1 MAHISFPVVVVAGAE
16 RRHDELDLLT
26 RLHMEAVILVEFSDL
41 LIRQEDVLDDVRL
54 IHELWKLFL
63 DLLWEQCCLCYG
75 HEKHS
80 ANNLEHS
87 GNIYL

>member
-1 MAHISFPVVVVAGAE
+1 MAHVSFPVIVVAGAE
-16 RRHDELDLLT
+16 RGHDEFDLLT
-26 RLHMEAVILVEFSDL
+26 RLHMKAIILVELSDL

-54 IHELWKLFL
+54 VHELWKLFL
-63 DLLWEQCCLCYG
+63 DLLWEQCCLRYG

-80 ANNLEHS
+80 ANNLVHS